1 MRQQQLQFNT
11 VLKYV
16 EMLSELNQEI
26 CTAILAREGA
36 RARVLRL
43 SGRVNL
49 PYDPYSLTGGAA
61 ESNMKMPSLRKLK
74 SAPDFAEGGEPVLHV
89 DDLARACIFIMEKQD
104 LNPSAN
110 KETSLINIGSG
121 NEITIRDLAIKIK
134 DIIQYEGVL
143 EFDNSKLDGTPRK
156 LLDVSQL
163 EKFGWQAKTSLEKGI
178 KLTIKNFE
186 KEFKN
191 KSIRL

>member
-1 MRQQQLQFNT
+1 MGNRSPF
-11 VLKYV
+11 
-16 EMLSELNQEI
+16 
-26 CTAILAREGA
+26 RE
-36 RARVLRL
+36 
-43 SGRVNL
+43 
-49 PYDPYSLTGGAA
+49 
-61 ESNMKMPSLRKLK
+61 
-74 SAPDFAEGGEPVLHV
+74 FLHV

-156 LLDVSQL
+156 LLDSTKINALGWSDKISLGNGLVSNYNDY
-163 EKFGWQAKTSLEKGI
+163 KTGEYH
-178 KLTIKNFE
+178 
-186 KEFKN
+186 
-191 KSIRL
+191 